1 MARKKYDSDSKATTE
16 ETAKIVKSKSLI
28 PVKKKPGKRGR
39 PKGSKNKVKKK
50 DVANPDAIEMKAPL
64 GCKSEKELREEAER
78 FIQKHNIGAD
88 GDFKEDLDVVLEDM
102 SEENKLR
109 KEIMEKL
116 AVDLVGAERRFI
128 EMYINGM
135 TSVDAY
141 KRSGL
146 LVMDM
151 KASDWN
157 GGVRKYSAVRRA
169 RFYMNRPSVKMY
181 LNVITRVAADRCS
194 MTLEAADKKL
204 VDMINAD
211 VVDVI
216 NLAGKKTVIGKDGI
230 EFVRIDLKDLEKL
243 SVGQRAAISGLK
255 YKNDG
260 SFEIK
265 MIDKLKA
272 LEMFYKRKGGYV
284 KGSGGGGFGDGEG
297 GDGVGGS
304 GTGGVNVHGEN
315 VQIVTYTGNNGRG
328 VVMGQDEV
336 SEADIVGVPLSRGD
350 GGGKSS
356 GSDGGEGAGDGGDG
370 VRIGADFLL
379 PGGDGS
385 GHCDDDDD

>member
-1 MARKKYDSDSKATTE
+1 LKK
-16 ETAKIVKSKSLI
+16 
-28 PVKKKPGKRGR
+28 
-39 PKGSKNKVKKK
+39 
-50 DVANPDAIEMKAPL
+50 
-64 GCKSEKELREEAER
+64 EAEK
-78 FIQKHNIGAD
+78 FVQKNCLVGESD
-88 GDFKEDLDVVLEDM
+88 GEWEEKLDIVLEDM
-102 SEENKLR
+102 SEENQLR

-116 AVDLVGAERRFI
+116 AVDLVSAERRFI

-135 TSVDAY
+135 TAVDAY

-151 KASDWN
+151 KAEDWN

-181 LNVITRVAADRCS
+181 LNVITRVAADRCA

-204 VDMINAD
+204 VDMIQAD

-216 NLAGKKTVIGKDGI
+216 GMAEKRVVTGKDGV

-243 SVGQRAAISGLK
+243 SAGQRAAISGLK
-255 YKNDG
+255 YKSDG

-284 KGSGGGGFGDGEG
+284 RGAGGGMGDGEG
-297 GDGVGGS
+297 GDLSNS
-304 GTGGVNVHGEN
+304 GTGVSINGEN
-315 VQIVTYTGNNGRG
+315 IQVVTYTGNNGRG
-328 VVMGQDEV
+328 VVMGQDEKF
-336 SEADIVGVPLSRGD
+336 EADQIDVVGGVGGD
-350 GGGKSS
+350 EV
-356 GSDGGEGAGDGGDG
+356 GGEGGS

-385 GHCDDDDD
+385 GHCDGDDD